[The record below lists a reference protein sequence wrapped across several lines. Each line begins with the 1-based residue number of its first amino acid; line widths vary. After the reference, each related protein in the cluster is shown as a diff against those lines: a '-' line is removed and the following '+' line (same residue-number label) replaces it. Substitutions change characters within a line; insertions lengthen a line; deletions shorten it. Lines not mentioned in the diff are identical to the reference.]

1 MALVLIID
9 KMQLSKIKDKTTG
22 GSFYIR
28 SRMSQEQ
35 KKLIETL
42 NLVVPKDTA
51 SQDAVNQLFK
61 Q

>member
-1 MALVLIID
+1 MALVLTID

>member
-1 MALVLIID
+1 MALVLTID

-28 SRMSQEQ
+28 LRMSQEQ